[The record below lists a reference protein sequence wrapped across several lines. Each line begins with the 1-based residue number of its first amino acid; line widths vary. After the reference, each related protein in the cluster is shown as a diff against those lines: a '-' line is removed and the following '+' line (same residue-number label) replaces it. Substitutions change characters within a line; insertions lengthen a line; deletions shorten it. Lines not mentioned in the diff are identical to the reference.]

1 MLSWPA
7 NSFHWKPWSSA
18 ATARMLF
25 AEYVLNLSMSLMDS
39 NVNSSE
45 QSTSKVILKIY
56 LTSTDLSDEGPNG
69 KACQE
74 GKACGCGR
82 LSDQAHLPKEVDGS

>member
-1 MLSWPA
+1 
-7 NSFHWKPWSSA
+7 
-18 ATARMLF
+18 
-25 AEYVLNLSMSLMDS
+25 MSLMDS